1 MINKVK
7 IQNFQSHANSEL
19 EFHQGVNV
27 IIGAS
32 DSGKSAIIRSL
43 NWVVRNRPSGD
54 SIKSWWGGDTIV
66 ELETDDGTVKR
77 IKGKEGDSYVLI
89 KNKKEI
95 VLKAFGT
102 SVPAEVSTLLNIDDV
117 NLQKQLDSPF
127 LLSETPGAVAKHFN
141 KVANLDKIDLAQQN
155 IQKEIRAT
163 TSLISLRKKDLEEK
177 QEELSKYANLEEI
190 EQELEKIEAMQIK
203 IKTLNSKIESIGS
216 IINGI
221 AEVDL
226 QLSDI
231 LPVLEL
237 EEKVKE
243 IFSIVEQEKELEL
256 EIKQAETLIKECKRI
271 DTKLQGFEFI
281 VQPEAQVN
289 KILQIIEKEKQ
300 ISDKITS
307 VQDLLDVLQYNA
319 NNIKKSTQKLNALEE
334 TFHKEMPDVCP
345 LCGK

>member
-19 EFHQGVNV
+19 EFHPGVNV

-54 SIKSWWGGDTIV
+54 SIKSWWGGDTSV
-66 ELETDDGTVKR
+66 EITTNEGIVKR
-77 IKGKEGDSYVLI
+77 IKGKEGDSCIVT
-89 KNKKEI
+89 KEGKEI

-102 SVPAEVSTLLNIDDV
+102 SVPAEVSALLNIDDV

-190 EQELEKIEAMQIK
+190 EQELEKIEAMQVK

-271 DTKLQGFEFI
+271 DKKLQGFEFI

-300 ISDKITS
+300 VSDKITN
-307 VQDLLDVLQYNA
+307 VRDLLSVLQYNT